1 MDILVAED
9 DYASRRLLEVMLKR
23 WGYQVQTATN
33 GADALEILAAQ
44 EKPLLVLLD
53 WMMPEMSG
61 PEVCAGVREMDI
73 AATLYIILLTGR
85 DRKEDIIIGLNS
97 GADDYITKPF
107 HKEELKARLQVGERI
122 ISLQQTLA
130 QRVAELEHALSHVDQ
145 LRELLPIC
153 AYCKR
158 IRDDKNY
165 WNQVEE
171 YFTQHT
177 NTEFSHSICPDC
189 FEKHVKPQL

>member
-9 DYASRRLLEVMLKR
+9 DYASRRLLEVMLLR
-23 WGYQVQTATN
+23 WGYHVKTATN
-33 GADALEILAAQ
+33 GADALEIIAAQ
-44 EKPLLVLLD
+44 ETPLLVLLD

-61 PEVCAGVREMDI
+61 PEVCVGVRKMDI
-73 AATLYIILLTGR
+73 TGMYIILLTGK

-130 QRVAELEHALSHVDQ
+130 QRVADLEHALKHVDQ
-145 LRELLPIC
+145 LRQLLPIC

-165 WNQVEE
+165 WSQLEE
-171 YFTQHT
+171 YFAEHT

>member
-122 ISLQQTLA
+122 ISLQQALA